1 MKINAKKTKVMHL
14 GKAVFKPVIIEG
26 EELEK
31 VHDLRYLGSI
41 KSDSD
46 YCTKIITSRIAMAKT
61 KTIELKNIW
70 KDKGLSNK
78 LKIKILKAIV

>member
-1 MKINAKKTKVMHL
+1 MKTIKLLNAINEKGPQRIMKINAKKTKVMHL

-31 VHDLRYLGSI
+31 VHDFRHLGSI

-46 YCTKIITSRIAMAKT
+46 YCT
-61 KTIELKNIW
+61 
-70 KDKGLSNK
+70 
-78 LKIKILKAIV
+78 